1 MEILE
6 SEKNSLE
13 LLEARLTESKLAEYI
28 QLGVRR
34 SDLSFL
40 ESIWSCS
47 NHLTEKSK
55 TSIFSIRHNNTVPL
69 VLAAQV
75 GNLVVFDFL
84 VDHGCDIEAKG
95 NCEFDNETIIDV
107 PPLWVAAA
115 AGKISVVARL
125 LELRANVNSTTS
137 TNSTPLR
144 AACYDGH
151 IDIVSLLLENSADI
165 NMSNR
170 HGHTPLMIAAFRNH
184 LHVVKLL
191 LTRPDVNINA
201 ASLKGNTAMH
211 DAAEAGNLE
220 ILQELLTKGA
230 SIEVDSDGV
239 SPLRLA
245 ALHGMDNIIQY
256 FGSGKFI
263 DHAKPE
269 IAFKIEKVDIVE
281 SIELMGCWYVDRK
294 KDLTKAIRSWSW
306 ASFLRYPEKE
316 DRKRIE
322 KKEISPR
329 KELNFQKE
337 ANSPTEINELL
348 ADINKLRLNSLL
360 IRERILGP
368 KNPQTI
374 HYIRYRGAIYA
385 DSGDFQKC
393 LDLWNYGLHLQL
405 ENLPILSPN
414 ISLSFLSFVD
424 FFVYCQTKQITNINE
439 LNKFFN
445 LLNHHIK

>member
-1 MEILE
+1 MIE
-6 SEKNSLE
+6 
-13 LLEARLTESKLAEYI
+13 
-28 QLGVRR
+28 GVRR

-55 TSIFSIRHNNTVPL
+55 TSIFSVRHNNTVPL

-125 LELRANVNSTTS
+125 LALHANVNSTTS

-294 KDLTKAIRSWSW
+294 KDLTKGKN
-306 ASFLRYPEKE
+306 SF
-316 DRKRIE
+316 I
-322 KKEISPR
+322 
-329 KELNFQKE
+329 Q
-337 ANSPTEINELL
+337 
-348 ADINKLRLNSLL
+348 
-360 IRERILGP
+360 
-368 KNPQTI
+368 
-374 HYIRYRGAIYA
+374 YIY
-385 DSGDFQKC
+385 
-393 LDLWNYGLHLQL
+393 
-405 ENLPILSPN
+405 
-414 ISLSFLSFVD
+414 
-424 FFVYCQTKQITNINE
+424 
-439 LNKFFN
+439 
-445 LLNHHIK
+445 